1 MRSHTGWRGLGGA
14 SSNWPSDPSIPPCKP
29 SYIPFRIPTCPPAP
43 LYFSPHPPPPPCS
56 IKHALSLF
64 SLSFPFLPLGPAAC
78 YRYRHRHR
86 RVALTTSSG
95 RLRRHLPPSARQTR
109 RRHIGRRHLGDVFR
123 DVGLSALGKAER
135 WWAPGGDGRWSEG
148 AG

>member
-64 SLSFPFLPLGPAAC
+64 SLSFPFLPLGPAASHI
-78 YRYRHRHR
+78 RVTDTVLPLSSSSPSR
-86 RVALTTSSG
+86 RANHLQRAASTPSS
-95 RLRRHLPPSARQTR
+95 S
-109 RRHIGRRHLGDVFR
+109 
-123 DVGLSALGKAER
+123 
-135 WWAPGGDGRWSEG
+135 
-148 AG
+148 